1 MPEPK
6 AQLVDP
12 QGPIDVPGLQVT
24 GVTTATGG
32 FVGNVQGSA
41 TGLASTT
48 TNLNVGIV
56 TATKFSGNT
65 TGTVS
70 GLADDTNINV
80 GIITSTSFTGDLV
93 GNAAGL
99 STTTANIKAGI
110 MSATSFAGNFTGVA
124 SGITGTPNIVVGIMT
139 GTLKGDGS
147 GLTGI
152 AATNFITNNVT
163 TTSATTY
170 AITVGHSGSSAYTL
184 SGNDRN
190 GSVSGSNAGVA
201 VNVGDTLNFAVSAS
215 GHPFYIRVSNG
226 GANVSTPA
234 ATNQGTQSGTVSW
247 TPNTAGTYYYQCGNH
262 SGMIGTI
269 TVSDSTTSINLSDGN
284 VIYFTQNVDT
294 TVSFANTGTSNIVTF
309 IRIKDDTSTARTI
322 TWPSAIKWDG
332 GGAPTLNSDPYGDDA
347 NVISLLTRDE
357 GVTWYGWENV
367 SFTGGYKLYTAG
379 TDAYGAL
386 GHNNQTNY
394 SSPTQIPGAWKSLGQ
409 KGMTSQ
415 MFATKSDNTLWAWGQ
430 NSNGELGQNNTVR
443 YSSPVQIPGAT
454 WSTCI
459 SSDGGHTILTKTDG
473 TLWAMGDNGEAGQ
486 LGQNDRTDRS
496 SPVQIPGTTWPTSQ
510 ENKITA
516 AYGSSWAIKTDGTLW
531 AWGRNSKGELGQNQ
545 GSPSDSNNAYSSPA
559 QIPGSTWHQV
569 DSHRRGIHALKTDGT
584 LWGWGW
590 NPYGAL
596 GINVGPTGPAWYTGI
611 SDRSSPVQIPGTTWN
626 YISGSYFGA
635 SGIKTDGTLWI
646 WGRNSKGEL
655 GQNNTTNYSS
665 PVQIPGTTWNKVLM
679 NHSAAIA
686 TKTDGTLWSWG
697 YNYLGSLMI
706 NSQVNYSSPVQIPG
720 TDWVTSENAL
730 TRAGTYS
737 FAVLKNS

>member
-32 FVGNVQGSA
+32 FVGNVQGAA

-147 GLTGI
+147 SLTGI

-309 IRIKDDTSTARTI
+309 IRVKDSSATERTL

-332 GGAPTLNSDPYGDDA
+332 GNTPTLITDWQSGDA
-347 NVISLLTRDE
+347 NIITLLTRDE
-357 GVTWYGWENV
+357 GVTWYGWE
-367 SFTGGYKLYTAG
+367 SFSKDTE
-379 TDAYGAL
+379 
-386 GHNNQTNY
+386 
-394 SSPTQIPGAWKSLGQ
+394 SLGLF
-409 KGMTSQ
+409 G
-415 MFATKSDNTLWAWGQ
+415 WG
-430 NSNGELGQNNTVR
+430 NNPAGELGQNNTVK
-443 YSSPVQIPGAT
+443 YSSPVQLG
-454 WSTCI
+454 
-459 SSDGGHTILTKTDG
+459 SSVEWAYGGTTEYSLFSKQDG
-473 TLWAMGDNGEAGQ
+473 TLWSWGKNEWGQ
-486 LGQNDRTDRS
+486 SAQNNVVQYS
-496 SPVQIPGTTWPTSQ
+496 SPVQIPGTTWASDSYFSVMANPTVGSALKTDGTLWMWGNNYKGKLAQ
-510 ENKITA
+510 THNPGYSSPVQVGSDTTWKTA
-516 AYGSSWAIKTDGTLW
+516 ASVGNYFTTQAAFATKTDGTAWAWGSTAYGQLGLNQGGPGPSGSTVNYSSPTQIPGTTWDRIEQSASETLAFGRKTDGTLWVWGYSPNGRFGIPSKATGYYSSPTQIPGTNWSDKFSCTGHSVYAVKTDGTLW
-531 AWGRNSKGELGQNQ
+531 AWGNNNQGHLGQNNKTQ
-545 GSPSDSNNAYSSPA
+545 YSSPT
-559 QIPGSTWHQV
+559 QIPGTTWV
-569 DSHRRGIHALKTDGT
+569 NVRSLSNGAVAKKTDGT
-584 LWGWGW
+584 LWAWGY
-590 NPYGAL
+590 NENAG
-596 GINVGPTGPAWYTGI
+596 
-611 SDRSSPVQIPGTTWN
+611 Q
-626 YISGSYFGA
+626 
-635 SGIKTDGTLWI
+635 
-646 WGRNSKGEL
+646 L
-655 GQNNTTNYSS
+655 GQNNLTEYSS
-665 PVQIPGTTWNKVLM
+665 PVQIPGTTWNRVMQSGGGK
-679 NHSAAIA
+679 I
-686 TKTDGTLWSWG
+686 
-697 YNYLGSLMI
+697 
-706 NSQVNYSSPVQIPG
+706 
-720 TDWVTSENAL
+720 
-730 TRAGTYS
+730 
-737 FAVLKNS
+737 FASKKDY